1 MFGKKRLWKRWNV
14 IVGLSMTSLPVFP
27 QKVPTQ
33 CTWLQQSVTECHLSR
48 IGRSKMTCIQRR
60 IKLTVKHM
68 IICNK
73 NSLWRALKESNIA
86 EWFLAGEWLRRV
98 IKKIPPYISSSY
110 IDKVLFPPGTR
121 LSSCVVSSFTN
132 FIWTNFLQQPL
143 KVNMKWSK
151 HTLFYMDVRTH
162 TSSVCNIYK
171 WWDRYST
178 PL

>member
-1 MFGKKRLWKRWNV
+1 
-14 IVGLSMTSLPVFP
+14 
-27 QKVPTQ
+27 
-33 CTWLQQSVTECHLSR
+33 
-48 IGRSKMTCIQRR
+48 
-60 IKLTVKHM
+60 M

-73 NSLWRALKESNIA
+73 NLLWRALRESNIA

-110 IDKVLFPPGTR
+110 IDKVLFPPGTC
-121 LSSCVVSSFTN
+121 LSPCVVSSFTN

-162 TSSVCNIYK
+162 TSVGYIYK
-171 WWDRYST
+171 WWDST
-178 PL
+178 LCKMHYILSNVSLLKKCLRKTYLCISYRIIIQTLHTIFGALVQDAKVWKVPIKV